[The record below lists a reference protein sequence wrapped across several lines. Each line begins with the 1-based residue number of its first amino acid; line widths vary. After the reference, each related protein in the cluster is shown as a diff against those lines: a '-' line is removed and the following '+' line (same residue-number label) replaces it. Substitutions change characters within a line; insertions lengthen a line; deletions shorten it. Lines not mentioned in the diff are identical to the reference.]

1 VDATEHAVAAPFP
14 EVVVDRG
21 VRRKVL
27 RQLPP
32 LAAGAIDVANGVE
45 NLAHVGGATAS
56 TWTRRREHRLDDGP
70 LLVADVAWIAT
81 AARLASRDDRQ
92 STWQPP
98 DSAAI
103 DRITGD
109 SYDSRTFKTGSKILK
124 KFRKRYQR
132 APGRREAVTARCK
145 T

>member
-1 VDATEHAVAAPFP
+1 MDATEHAVAAPFP

-45 NLAHVGGATAS
+45 NLAHIGGATAS
-56 TWTRRREHRLDDGP
+56 TRTRRREHRLDDGP

-81 AARLASRDDRQ
+81 AARLVRLAMIVS
-92 STWQPP
+92 PH
-98 DSAAI
+98 
-103 DRITGD
+103 
-109 SYDSRTFKTGSKILK
+109 GSPLIRL
-124 KFRKRYQR
+124 
-132 APGRREAVTARCK
+132 P
-145 T
+145 